1 MATLSRHVKAT
12 FVLIGS
18 KGEAESVQ
26 LALATY
32 RSVGGMAEIH
42 DAVGKTDMPQL
53 AALLAQ
59 CRLLLTNDTGPMHI
73 AIGVGTPVIDL
84 SVGHVD
90 FNDGPYGKGHWI
102 VQPDLGCAPC
112 GFDQVCPHHA
122 CKDRLV
128 PDQVAAL
135 CRHAD
140 PQLGPFPEFMTG
152 VRLYESD
159 VDGDGLG
166 CYRMRAGHMDQAS
179 DWYGRFWRL
188 YW

>member
-42 DAVGKTDMPQL
+42 DAVGKTDMPEL

-59 CRLLLTNDTGPMHI
+59 CRLLLTRSSTGPMHI
-73 AIGVGTPVIDL
+73 AIRCGDPVIDL

-90 FNDGPYGKGHWI
+90 FDRTGH
-102 VQPDLGCAPC
+102 
-112 GFDQVCPHHA
+112 
-122 CKDRLV
+122 
-128 PDQVAAL
+128 
-135 CRHAD
+135 
-140 PQLGPFPEFMTG
+140 TG
-152 VRLYESD
+152 RDIGSCSRTSD
-159 VDGDGLG
+159 VHHVDSIK
-166 CYRMRAGHMDQAS
+166 CVPIMRARIVS
-179 DWYGRFWRL
+179 FPIKWRRSAAMRSGL
-188 YW
+188 DHFPNS